1 MRAPETNRIHARV
14 KGRDTSRNDA
24 YMLTPGLPCRELFVA
39 RSCGFTAIEKNVHRA
54 AIHRLTRR
62 VTGHIPSRMTTAH
75 ERKQQ
80 ERHARR
86 RKIQRAARTVFAEK
100 GYAKTSIEQ
109 IAREA
114 SLSVGAIYLYFR
126 SKEDLYISL
135 LEETLELFDTELG
148 AIRARAESNPAE
160 GLKSAWN
167 FLAQWATSDVEAT
180 RVLRL
185 ISQPNIRKQ
194 LSDEVAEAIAAGIAR
209 VREHIG
215 AVVEGGVSSGRWHA
229 GDTSE
234 TVDLFW
240 ALLLGSLQ
248 ASDAKANLDLP
259 GGNLADLSR
268 NSLSAL
274 LATLGERE
282 AVAAHAA

>member
-1 MRAPETNRIHARV
+1 
-14 KGRDTSRNDA
+14 
-24 YMLTPGLPCRELFVA
+24 
-39 RSCGFTAIEKNVHRA
+39 
-54 AIHRLTRR
+54 
-62 VTGHIPSRMTTAH
+62 MTTAH

-86 RKIQRAARTVFAEK
+86 RRIQRAARSVFAEK

-135 LEETLELFDTELG
+135 LEETLELFDSEL
-148 AIRARAESNPAE
+148 AQIRSRHDGNPTD
-160 GLKSAWN
+160 GLKAAWL
-167 FLAQWATSDVEAT
+167 FLTQWATADVEST

-194 LSDEVAEAIAAGIAR
+194 LSDEVAESISTGIAR

-215 AVVEGGVSSGRWHA
+215 ALYANGNA
-229 GDTSE
+229 QTNI
-234 TVDLFW
+234 DLFW
-240 ALLLGSLQ
+240 SLFLGLLQ
-248 ASDAKANLDLP
+248 ANDARVNLDLP
-259 GGNLADLSR
+259 GGTLGELSTMGL
-268 NSLSAL
+268 NAL
-274 LATLGERE
+274 LASSNGTSGPT
-282 AVAAHAA
+282 AHYAA